1 MNELQPEEMLLTV
14 AATITEEEM
23 GLMVSNSELSQLIIK
38 EPVLSK
44 VPKCTA
50 EGCWYGIVE
59 NEDKTLGSCPVCLG
73 RGVVANTMGF

>member
-1 MNELQPEEMLLTV
+1 M
-14 AATITEEEM
+14 
-23 GLMVSNSELSQLIIK
+23 IK

-50 EGCWYGIVE
+50 EGCWYGIIE

-73 RGVVANTMGF
+73 RGVVANTVGF

>member
-1 MNELQPEEMLLTV
+1 MSELQPEEMLLTV
-14 AATITEEEM
+14 AATITESEIETM
-23 GLMVSNSELSQLIIK
+23 ISSSELSQLIK

-73 RGVVANTMGF
+73 RGVVANTVGF

>member
-1 MNELQPEEMLLTV
+1 MSELQPEEMLLTV
-14 AATITEEEM
+14 AATITEREM
-23 GLMVSNSELSQLIIK
+23 DYMISNTELSQLIK

-50 EGCWYGIVE
+50 EGCWYGIIE

-73 RGVVANTMGF
+73 KGVVAN

>member
-1 MNELQPEEMLLTV
+1 MSELQSEEMLLTV
-14 AATITEEEM
+14 AATITKEEVDSM
-23 GLMVSNSELSQLIIK
+23 ISSSELSQLIK

-50 EGCWYGIVE
+50 EGCWYGIIE

-73 RGVVANTMGF
+73 TGVVAN

>member
-1 MNELQPEEMLLTV
+1 MNELQPEEMLLAV
-14 AATITEEEM
+14 AATITEEEKNSM
-23 GLMVSNSELSQLIIK
+23 ISSSELSQLIK

-59 NEDKTLGSCPVCLG
+59 NEDKTLGSCTVCLG
-73 RGVVANTMGF
+73 RGVVANTVGF

>member
-1 MNELQPEEMLLTV
+1 MSELQSEEMLLTV
-14 AATITEEEM
+14 AATITEREM
-23 GLMVSNSELSQLIIK
+23 DYMISNTELSQLIK

-59 NEDKTLGSCPVCLG
+59 NDDKTLGSCPECLG
-73 RGVVANTMGF
+73 TGVVAN

>member
-1 MNELQPEEMLLTV
+1 MSELQPEEMLLTV
-14 AATITEEEM
+14 AATITEGEM
-23 GLMVSNSELSQLIIK
+23 DSMISSSELSQLIK

-50 EGCWYGIVE
+50 EGCWYGIIE

-73 RGVVANTMGF
+73 KGVVAN

>member
-1 MNELQPEEMLLTV
+1 MLLTV
-14 AATITEEEM
+14 AATITKEEVDSM
-23 GLMVSNSELSQLIIK
+23 ISSSKLSQLIK

-50 EGCWYGIVE
+50 EGCWYGIIE

-73 RGVVANTMGF
+73 TGVVAN

>member
-1 MNELQPEEMLLTV
+1 MSELQPEEMLLTV
-14 AATITEEEM
+14 AATITKEEM
-23 GLMVSNSELSQLIIK
+23 ETMISSSELSQLIK

-50 EGCWYGIVE
+50 EGCWYGIIE

-73 RGVVANTMGF
+73 KGVVAN

>member
-1 MNELQPEEMLLTV
+1 MSELQPEEMLLTV
-14 AATITEEEM
+14 AATITEGEM
-23 GLMVSNSELSQLIIK
+23 DSMISNSELSQLIK

-50 EGCWYGIVE
+50 EGCWYGIIE

-73 RGVVANTMGF
+73 TGVVANTVGI

>member
-1 MNELQPEEMLLTV
+1 MSELQPEEMLLTV

-23 GLMVSNSELSQLIIK
+23 GLMISNSELSQLIK

-50 EGCWYGIVE
+50 ESCWYGIIE
-59 NEDKTLGSCPVCLG
+59 NEDKTLRSCPECLG
-73 RGVVANTMGF
+73 SGVVSN

>member
-1 MNELQPEEMLLTV
+1 MSELQPEEMLLTV

-23 GLMVSNSELSQLIIK
+23 GSMISGSELSQLIK

-50 EGCWYGIVE
+50 EGCWYGIIE
-59 NEDKTLGSCPVCLG
+59 NEDKTLGSCPECLG
-73 RGVVANTMGF
+73 SGVIAN

>member
-1 MNELQPEEMLLTV
+1 MSELQSEEMLLTV
-14 AATITEEEM
+14 AATITEREM
-23 GLMVSNSELSQLIIK
+23 DYMISNTELSQLIK

-50 EGCWYGIVE
+50 EGCWYGIIE

-73 RGVVANTMGF
+73 KGVVAN

>member
-1 MNELQPEEMLLTV
+1 MSELQPEEMLLAV
-14 AATITEEEM
+14 AATITEREM
-23 GLMVSNSELSQLIIK
+23 DSMISNHELSQLIK

-50 EGCWYGIVE
+50 EGCWYGIIE

-73 RGVVANTMGF
+73 KGVVAN